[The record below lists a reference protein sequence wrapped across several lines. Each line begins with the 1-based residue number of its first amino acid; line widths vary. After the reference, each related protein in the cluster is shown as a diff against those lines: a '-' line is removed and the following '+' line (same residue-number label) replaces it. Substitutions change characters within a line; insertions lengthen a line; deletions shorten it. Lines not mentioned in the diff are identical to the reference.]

1 MSSGVPQ
8 RPGSIDRPG
17 DPGTRERILRAAW
30 EEIVERGPAM
40 TLTDVAYRAEV
51 SRQAVYL
58 HFGDRAGLL
67 LALVRFMPEV
77 LGFEQLL
84 AHVLAAPSGVEMLR
98 RTVEL
103 HSTYSAQVD
112 PVAEVLEAAQ
122 YRDEA
127 LGAAWRDRME
137 ASRRVHRMIVKRI
150 ADEGQLADGWTVEDA
165 SDLFY
170 TVTMQGPWR
179 ELTRGLGWSPERYA
193 ENVTRLLFATFVRE
207 PFVDP

>member
-1 MSSGVPQ
+1 MSSTPPG
-8 RPGSIDRPG
+8 RAGSIDRSG

-30 EEIVERGPAM
+30 GEIVERGAAV
-40 TLTDVAYRAEV
+40 TLTDVADRAEV
-51 SRQAVYL
+51 SRQALYL

-67 LALVRFMPEV
+67 LALVRFMPEA

-84 AHVLAAPSGVEMLR
+84 AHVLAAPTGVEMLR
-98 RTVEL
+98 RTVNL
-103 HSTYSAQVD
+103 HNTYSAQID

-137 ASRRVHRMIVKRI
+137 ASRRVHRMIVQRI

-165 SDLFY
+165 GDLFY
-170 TVTMQGPWR
+170 TFTMQAPWR
-179 ELTRGLGWSPERYA
+179 ELTRELGWSSERYA
-193 ENVTRLLFATFVRE
+193 ENVTRLLFATFVRGG
-207 PFVDP
+207 